1 MHERDVVGAAAKANR
16 RVPQKQNLSV
26 KLIISLFHQPVWFG
40 GILAGFLLQATALG
54 MGQLTVVEPILV
66 LELPATL
73 ILGSRVFG
81 TRLGRR
87 EWAVTAAM
95 TAGLA
100 GLLCRVGPAIM
111 TEAGPS
117 GHGPQTK
124 SPRAGRPEAGGGQ
137 PAGQRSRP
145 QRSPAPGGMTRPQ
158 SGNQSHVSQDD
169 KNWPR
174 DGQTSFGGAL
184 WQ

>member
-100 GLLCRVGPAIM
+100 WPAV
-111 TEAGPS
+111 
-117 GHGPQTK
+117 Q
-124 SPRAGRPEAGGGQ
+124 GRPSHHDG
-137 PAGQRSRP
+137 SRP
-145 QRSPAPGGMTRPQ
+145 QRSRPANEVTQGG
-158 SGNQSHVSQDD
+158 
-169 KNWPR
+169 K
-174 DGQTSFGGAL
+174 A
-184 WQ
+184 

>member
-1 MHERDVVGAAAKANR
+1 VLTYLLAVLAACMNATSSVLQRKANR
-16 RVPQKQNLSV
+16 QVPQKQNLSV

-40 GILAGFLLQATALG
+40 GVLAVFAGFLLQATALG

-87 EWAVTAAM
+87 EWAEAVDDAAD
-95 TAGLA
+95 G
-100 GLLCRVGPAIM
+100 
-111 TEAGPS
+111 
-117 GHGPQTK
+117 
-124 SPRAGRPEAGGGQ
+124 
-137 PAGQRSRP
+137 
-145 QRSPAPGGMTRPQ
+145 APGGMTRPQ

-169 KNWPR
+169 KDWPR
-174 DGQTSFGGAL
+174 DGQTCSGGAL
-184 WQ
+184 CQ